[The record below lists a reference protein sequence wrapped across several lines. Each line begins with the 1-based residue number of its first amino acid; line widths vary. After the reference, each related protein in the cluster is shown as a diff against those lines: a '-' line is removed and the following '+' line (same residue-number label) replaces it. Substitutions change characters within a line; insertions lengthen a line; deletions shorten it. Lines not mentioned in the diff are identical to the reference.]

1 MSCRKRLVQVISCGL
16 LCALLLL
23 AILPA
28 AGQTDALT
36 PGGPWLVYE
45 IPAGLVAAN
54 GDGSAR
60 TLLVPRPTE
69 DSLFV
74 MQPAPTGDRCALVVI
89 QPGGPGRWDEAAAE
103 LRLIQL
109 PGGAGR
115 TIRPSLL
122 PEDAERAAQ
131 RALIAPGLIE
141 ALQQGGLAWSP
152 GGDRLAYA
160 SAHEGQPA
168 LYLYTTASGS
178 SQRLTDDGGLSSGL
192 SWSAHGRHLVWQS
205 RTLAGSPILMAAS
218 FASASDQIAETPG
231 RGRSRSAGSPPT
243 GCCCP
248 ASHPQA
254 IVPCAA
260 WSTTTWRPG

>member
-1 MSCRKRLVQVISCGL
+1 
-16 LCALLLL
+16 
-23 AILPA
+23 
-28 AGQTDALT
+28 
-36 PGGPWLVYE
+36 VYE

-69 DSLFV
+69 DSLIV
-74 MQPAPTGDRCALVVI
+74 IQPAPTGDRFALVVI

-152 GGDRLAYA
+152 AATGWPMPRPTKA
-160 SAHEGQPA
+160 SPRCACIPPPA
-168 LYLYTTASGS
+168 A
-178 SQRLTDDGGLSSGL
+178 
-192 SWSAHGRHLVWQS
+192 
-205 RTLAGSPILMAAS
+205 
-218 FASASDQIAETPG
+218 
-231 RGRSRSAGSPPT
+231 
-243 GCCCP
+243 P
-248 ASHPQA
+248 AS
-254 IVPCAA
+254 V
-260 WSTTTWRPG
+260 